1 MLRTFNIKPWL
12 LLSLMAVA
20 ILSDSCKKDDDD
32 SGIGTAVQLLSF
44 GPSPALRG
52 GNLSFIG
59 HNLDQVSSIVL
70 SNNVSVSTFVTK
82 TAELLVITVPEETV
96 DGLVVLKTPSGD
108 ITTKTILTI
117 SEPIKLTSFS
127 PQNARPGAVVTI
139 EGDYLNLIKEVI
151 FNNRKSVLDTG
162 FISQSKTKIEVRI
175 PDDAQTGKIVISNGM
190 PDPILV
196 ESETDLGVVLPSV
209 TQLSPN
215 PVKAGTALTITGA
228 DLDLTQ
234 EVIFSG
240 GERVSAFTS
249 ASATELVLNV
259 PANAKDGAIKL
270 VAKSLVEVET
280 SESLTMVVPTITGIS
295 PNPAKNGANVTV
307 TGSNLDL
314 IVRAVFGGD
323 KQGTLLGGSATSIQV
338 QVPAD
343 ATEGTVTFITA
354 ADKSVV
360 SGSTLTLV
368 KPVIASFAPQDIQFN
383 NELTITGNHLDLI
396 ATVKFSGGT
405 EVAVSNATL
414 TEIKVNVPVGTAS
427 GPITVV
433 ARNGETVTSSQS
445 LTILASTS
453 ATITSMPSMAKPG
466 DMISIVGVNL
476 DEITEVI
483 FPGNVPATMF
493 GQKTATLIEVFIP
506 LNVARGVGVITLITI
521 NGEMI
526 LSPPINIQG
535 VDPVA
540 DLGLVFFNFD
550 GLNAWW
556 GDAGVIE
563 NDPDLTLDGSS
574 YFRVNQGCNGW
585 TGFFWRNGQNN
596 FPGNTIGANVANYV
610 LKFDVNVIAPITG
623 GEFAWRLKGTAGD
636 FWYYW
641 KPWATE
647 GPYQTNGWITITIP
661 LTEFY
666 AGGVQLSDLS
676 TITEDFGVAFN
687 NGSSTVNACID
698 NVRFEAL

>member
-1 MLRTFNIKPWL
+1 MLRTFIIKPWL
-12 LLSLMAVA
+12 LLGLMAVA
-20 ILSDSCKKDDDD
+20 ILSDSCKDKDDDD
-32 SGIGTAVQLLSF
+32 GIGTAVQLLSF

-59 HNLDQVSSIVL
+59 HNLDQVTSIVL
-70 SNNVSVSTFVTK
+70 SDNVSVSTFVTK
-82 TAELLVITVPEETV
+82 TPELIVITVPEETV

-127 PQNARPGAVVTI
+127 PLNARPGAVVTL
-139 EGDYLNLIKEVI
+139 EGDYLNLITEVI

-190 PDPILV
+190 PEPILV
-196 ESETDLGVVLPSV
+196 ESEAELGVVLPSV

-240 GERVSAFTS
+240 GERVSAFSSST
-249 ASATELVLNV
+249 ATELVLNV
-259 PANAKDGAIKL
+259 PSNAKDGAIKL

-280 SESLTMVVPTITGIS
+280 AESLTMVVPTISGIS
-295 PNPAKNGANVTV
+295 PNPAKNGENITV

-323 KQGTLLGGSATSIQV
+323 KEGNLLGGSATSIQV
-338 QVPAD
+338 QVPVD
-343 ATEGTVTFITA
+343 ATESAVTFITA

-360 SGSTLTLV
+360 TGSTLNLV
-368 KPVIASFAPQDIQFN
+368 KPAITSIAPQDIQFN

-405 EVAVSNATL
+405 EVSVSNATL

-427 GPITVV
+427 GPITVI
-433 ARNGETVTSSQS
+433 ARNGESVTSGQS

-453 ATITSMPSMAKPG
+453 ATITSMPTMAKPG
-466 DMISIVGVNL
+466 DMISIVGENL
-476 DEITEVI
+476 DEITELI

-540 DLGLVFFNFD
+540 DLSLVFFNFD

-556 GDAGVIE
+556 GDAGAIE

-596 FPGNTIGANVANYV
+596 FPGATIGTNVANYV
-610 LKFDVNVIAPITG
+610 LKFDVNVLSPITG

-636 FWYYW
+636 FWHYW
-641 KPWATE
+641 KPWETE

-661 LTEFY
+661 LTDFY
-666 AGGVQLSDLS
+666 AGGVQLSDLA